1 MKQINQANKQQSQS
15 QYADTDQALY
25 GKSIRQYVANQSG
38 NKNQINQAI
47 CSQSIRQYESN

>member
-1 MKQINQANKQQSQS
+1 MANQSGNMLQINQAIRI
-15 QYADTDQALY
+15 
-25 GKSIRQYVANQSG
+25 KSIRQYAENQSG